1 MKSKNTVISLELSKE
16 LLAQI
21 KQEAEKLELSQSA
34 FIRLALQAYLD
45 QKNGKRQTTI
55 KGKVNEHRVFYR

>member
-1 MKSKNTVISLELSKE
+1 MKSKNTVISLELSKD
-16 LLAQI
+16 LLKQI

-45 QKNGKRQTTI
+45 QKNGR
-55 KGKVNEHRVFYR
+55 R

>member
-45 QKNGKRQTTI
+45 RKNGER
-55 KGKVNEHRVFYR
+55 